1 MLRLI
6 GRRLL
11 LMIPTL
17 ILVSIL
23 IFALAEVFVPGS
35 VGRSILG
42 PYATEEQVQLLNEK
56 LGADRPIVVR
66 YLSWAGGFV
75 TGDWGESALLKVP
88 VRPLVMDA
96 FWHSLLLA
104 GFALVLIVPTSI
116 ALGVFAG
123 LRRDSVLDRT
133 ITVSSLS
140 MTVIPEFV
148 SGVVLLYVFAVWLK
162 WLPVSALPPDGAPFY
177 ERLYYL
183 ILPAI
188 PLMFLELGYIARMAR
203 VGTVQVLSMPYVRTA
218 VLKGVPRSRV
228 VFGHV
233 LRNAM
238 VPTVTV
244 IGSQVGWLLGGLV
257 VVEKLFN
264 YPGIGR
270 LMVEAALAHDIPLLE
285 ASVLLV
291 AVVYMLANLIA
302 DIVVALLNPR
312 IRMGG

>member
-17 ILVSIL
+17 ILASML
-23 IFALAEVFVPGS
+23 IFALAEVLPGN

-42 PYATEEQVQLLNEK
+42 PYATQQQVDILNHR
-56 LGADRPIVVR
+56 LGADKPIYER
-66 YLSWAGGFV
+66 YAVWAGHFV
-75 TGDWGESALLKVP
+75 TGKWGDSPVNNVPIFSTVMKAL
-88 VRPLVMDA
+88 A
-96 FWHSLLLA
+96 NSLLLA
-104 GFALVLIVPTSI
+104 GFALIIIVPLSI
-116 ALGVFAG
+116 LVGVFAG
-123 LRRDSVLDRT
+123 LRRDSVIDRT
-133 ITVSSLS
+133 ITISTLS

-148 SGVVLLYVFAVWLK
+148 SGVILIWLFAVQLK
-162 WLPVSALPPDGAPFY
+162 WLPVTATAPDGSNFF

-203 VGTVQVLSMPYVRTA
+203 VGTVQVLGSPYIRTA
-218 VLKGVPRSRV
+218 VLKGLPRRRV
-228 VFGHV
+228 IFGHV

-244 IGSQVGWLLGGLV
+244 IGSQIGWLIGGLV
-257 VVEKLFN
+257 VIEFLFV
-264 YPGIGR
+264 YPGIGQ
-270 LMVEAALAHDIPLLE
+270 LMLISAQTHDVPMLE
-285 ASVLLV
+285 ASILMV
-291 AVVYMLANLIA
+291 AVIYMLANLIA

-312 IRMGG
+312 IRKGG

>member
-17 ILVSIL
+17 ILASVL
-23 IFALAEVFVPGS
+23 IFALAEVLPGD

-42 PYATEEQVQLLNEK
+42 QYATEEAVAALNQK
-56 LGADRPIVVR
+56 LGADRPLVVR
-66 YLSWAGGFV
+66 YADWASSFV
-75 TGDWGESALLKVP
+75 TGDWGESPVLKVP
-88 VRPLVMDA
+88 VRPTVMA
-96 FWHSLLLA
+96 ALWNSMILA
-104 GFALVLIVPTSI
+104 GFALILIIPTSI
-116 ALGVFAG
+116 ALGVFSG
-123 LRRDSVLDRT
+123 LRRDSALDRT
-133 ITVSSLS
+133 ITVSTLS

-162 WLPVSALPPDGAPFY
+162 WLPITAMPPDGSPFY
-177 ERLYYL
+177 DRLYYL

-203 VGTVQVLSMPYVRTA
+203 VGTVQVLAMPYIRTA

-244 IGSQVGWLLGGLV
+244 IGSQVGWLIGGLV
-257 VVEKLFN
+257 VVETLFAYN
-264 YPGIGR
+264 GIGR
-270 LMVEAALAHDIPLLE
+270 LMVDAAQTHDVPMLE
-285 ASVLLV
+285 ASVLMV
-291 AVVYMLANLIA
+291 AIVYMAANLVA

-312 IRMGG
+312 IRKGG

>member
-56 LGADRPIVVR
+56 LGADKPVVVR
-66 YLSWAGGFV
+66 YLTWAGGFV
-75 TGDWGESALLKVP
+75 TGDWGESALLEVP

-96 FWHSLLLA
+96 FWNSLLLA

-123 LRRDSVLDRT
+123 LRRDSLLDRA

-162 WLPVSALPPDGAPFY
+162 WLPVTALPPDGAPFY

-203 VGTVQVLSMPYVRTA
+203 VGTVQVLSMPYIRTA

-228 VFGHV
+228 VFGHM

-244 IGSQVGWLLGGLV
+244 IGSQVGWLIGGLV
-257 VVEKLFN
+257 VVEKLFT
-264 YPGIGR
+264 YPGIGQ
-270 LMVEAALAHDIPLLE
+270 LMVDSALAHDIPLLE

-291 AVVYMLANLIA
+291 AVVYMVANLIA

>member
-23 IFALAEVFVPGS
+23 VFALAEVLPGD
-35 VGRSILG
+35 VGRTILG
-42 PYATEEQVQLLNEK
+42 PYATQEQVDILNEQM
-56 LGADRPIVVR
+56 GMDRPLYAR

-75 TGDWGESALLKVP
+75 TGDWGESALLKTAVFP
-88 VRPLVMDA
+88 TVMRA
-96 FWHSLLLA
+96 LGNSLILA
-104 GFALVLIVPTSI
+104 GFALVIIVPTSI
-116 ALGVFAG
+116 VVGVFAG
-123 LRRDSVLDRT
+123 LRRDSGLDRA
-133 ITVSSLS
+133 ITVSTLS

-148 SGVVLLYVFAVWLK
+148 SGVILIYVFAVWLK
-162 WLPVSALPPDGAPFY
+162 WLPVSAMPPDGSPFVS
-177 ERLYYL
+177 RFYYL

-203 VGTVQVLSMPYVRTA
+203 VGTVQVLAMPYIRTA
-218 VLKGVPRSRV
+218 VLKGLPRRRV
-228 VFGHV
+228 IFGHV

-244 IGSQVGWLLGGLV
+244 IGSQVGWLIGGLV
-257 VVEKLFN
+257 VIETLFV
-264 YPGIGR
+264 YPGIGKV
-270 LMVEAALAHDIPLLE
+270 MVDAAQYHDVVMLE
-285 ASVLLV
+285 ASVLMV
-291 AVVYMLANLIA
+291 AVIYMIANLIA
-302 DIVVALLNPR
+302 DIVVAFLNPR

>member
-11 LMIPTL
+11 LMVPTL
-17 ILVSIL
+17 ILASML

-42 PYATEEQVQLLNEK
+42 PYATQEQVAIKNHE

-66 YLSWAGGFV
+66 YTTWLASFA
-75 TGDWGESALLKVP
+75 TGNWGESALSGVP
-88 VRPLVMDA
+88 VFDTVMKA
-96 FWHSLLLA
+96 LGNSLLLA
-104 GFALVLIVPTSI
+104 LFALVIIIPTSI
-116 ALGVFAG
+116 LLGVFAG
-123 LRRDSVLDRT
+123 LRRDSLLDRT
-133 ITVSSLS
+133 ITISTLS

-148 SGVVLLYVFAVWLK
+148 SGVILIYVFAVWLK
-162 WLPVSALPPDGAPFY
+162 WLPAFATAPDGSNLAT
-177 ERLYYL
+177 RLYYL

-203 VGTVQVLSMPYVRTA
+203 VGTVQVLSMPYIRTA
-218 VLKGVPRSRV
+218 VLKGLPRRRV
-228 VFGHV
+228 IFGHV

-244 IGSQVGWLLGGLV
+244 IGSQVGWLIGGLV
-257 VVEKLFN
+257 VIEYLFV
-264 YPGIGR
+264 YPGIGK
-270 LMVEAALAHDIPLLE
+270 LMLESAQTHDVKMLE
-285 ASVLLV
+285 ASVLMV
-291 AVVYMLANLIA
+291 AIIYMAANLIA

-312 IRMGG
+312 IRKGG

>member
-17 ILVSIL
+17 ILASML
-23 IFALAEVFVPGS
+23 IFALAEVLPGD

-56 LGADRPIVVR
+56 LGANRPLVVR
-66 YLSWAGGFV
+66 YVAWAGGFV
-75 TGDWGESALLKVP
+75 TGDWGESALLEVP
-88 VRPLVMDA
+88 VRPLVLEA
-96 FWHSLLLA
+96 FWNSLLLA
-104 GFALVLIVPTSI
+104 GFALILIVPTSV

-162 WLPVSALPPDGAPFY
+162 WLPVSAMPPDGSPFY
-177 ERLYYL
+177 DRLYYL

-203 VGTVQVLSMPYVRTA
+203 VGTVQVLSMPYIRTA
-218 VLKGVPRSRV
+218 VLKGVPRHRV
-228 VFGHV
+228 IFGHV

-244 IGSQVGWLLGGLV
+244 IGSQVGWLIGGLV
-257 VVEKLFN
+257 VIEVLFV
-264 YPGIGR
+264 YPGIGK
-270 LMVEAALAHDIPLLE
+270 LMVDAALSNDVPMLEAA
-285 ASVLLV
+285 V
-291 AVVYMLANLIA
+291 
-302 DIVVALLNPR
+302 
-312 IRMGG
+312 

>member
-1 MLRLI
+1 MARLI

-11 LMIPTL
+11 LMVPTL

-23 IFALAEVFVPGS
+23 VFALAEVLPGD

-42 PYATEEQVQLLNEK
+42 PYATQEQVDLLNEQ
-56 LGADRPIVVR
+56 LGTDRPLYER
-66 YLSWAGGFV
+66 YFDWATGFV
-75 TGDWGESALLKVP
+75 TGDWGESLLFKVP
-88 VRPLVMDA
+88 VFPIVIKALGN
-96 FWHSLLLA
+96 SLLLA

-116 ALGVFAG
+116 LLGLYAG
-123 LRRDSVLDRT
+123 LRRDSVFDRA
-133 ITVSSLS
+133 ITVSTLS

-162 WLPVSALPPDGAPFY
+162 WLPVTAMPPEGSAFIDRFH
-177 ERLYYL
+177 YL

-203 VGTVQVLSMPYVRTA
+203 VGTVQVLAMPYIRTA
-218 VLKGVPRSRV
+218 VLKGLPRRRV

-244 IGSQVGWLLGGLV
+244 IGSQIGWLIGGLV
-257 VVEKLFN
+257 VIETLFV
-264 YPGIGR
+264 YPGIGKV
-270 LMVEAALAHDIPLLE
+270 MVDAAQTHDVVMLE

-291 AVVYMLANLIA
+291 AVLYMLGNLIA
-302 DIVVALLNPR
+302 DIVVALLSPR

>member
-11 LMIPTL
+11 LMVPTL
-17 ILVSIL
+17 ILASIL
-23 IFALAEVFVPGS
+23 IFALAEVLPGD

-42 PYATEEQVQLLNEK
+42 IYATQEQVDFLNQQ
-56 LGADRPIVVR
+56 LGADRPLVVR
-66 YLSWAGGFV
+66 WASWAGNFV
-75 TGDWGESALLKVP
+75 TGDWGESPIYKVP
-88 VRPLVMDA
+88 VRPTVMKA
-96 FWHSLLLA
+96 LGNSIVLA
-104 GFALVLIVPTSI
+104 GFALVIIVPLSI
-116 ALGVFAG
+116 LLGVFAG
-123 LRRDSVLDRT
+123 LRRDSLLDRGIT
-133 ITVSSLS
+133 ISTLS

-162 WLPVSALPPDGAPFY
+162 WLPVTALPPEGSPFY
-177 ERLYYL
+177 ERFYYL

-203 VGTVQVLSMPYVRTA
+203 VGTVQVLAMPYIRTA
-218 VLKGVPRSRV
+218 VLKGLPRRRV
-228 VFGHV
+228 IFGHV

-244 IGSQVGWLLGGLV
+244 IGSQVGWLIGGLAV
-257 VVEKLFN
+257 IETLFV
-264 YPGIGR
+264 YPGIGK
-270 LMVEAALAHDIPLLE
+270 LMVDAALAHDLPMLE
-285 ASVLLV
+285 ASVLMV
-291 AVVYMLANLIA
+291 AIVYMLANLIA

>member
-11 LMIPTL
+11 LMVPTL

-23 IFALAEVFVPGS
+23 IFALAEVLPGD

-42 PYATEEQVQLLNEK
+42 PYATQQQVEILNK
-56 LGADRPIVVR
+56 SLGADRPLYER
-66 YLSWAGGFV
+66 YASWAGGFV
-75 TGDWGESALLKVP
+75 TGDWGESLLLKVP
-88 VRPLVMDA
+88 VFPTVMKA
-96 FWHSLLLA
+96 LGNSIVLA
-104 GFALVLIVPTSI
+104 GFALVIIVPVSVV
-116 ALGVFAG
+116 LGVYAG
-123 LRRDSVLDRT
+123 LRKDSFLDRGIT
-133 ITVSSLS
+133 ISSLS

-148 SGVVLLYVFAVWLK
+148 SGVVLLYIFAVWLK
-162 WLPVSALPPDGAPFY
+162 WLPVTAMPPDGAPFVD
-177 ERLYYL
+177 RFYYL

-203 VGTVQVLSMPYVRTA
+203 VGTVQVLAMPYIRTA
-218 VLKGVPRSRV
+218 VLKGLPRRRV

-244 IGSQVGWLLGGLV
+244 IGSQVGWLIGGLV
-257 VVEKLFN
+257 VVEYLFA
-264 YPGIGR
+264 YPGIGK
-270 LMVEAALAHDIPLLE
+270 LMVEAAQSSDVPLLE
-285 ASVLLV
+285 ASVLMV
-291 AVVYMLANLIA
+291 AVIYMLANLIA

-312 IRMGG
+312 IRKGG

>member
-17 ILVSIL
+17 ILASML
-23 IFALAEVFVPGS
+23 IFALAEVLPGD

-42 PYATEEQVQLLNEK
+42 PYATQEQVDIKNRE
-56 LGADRPIVVR
+56 LGADRPLYQRYITWASHFVV
-66 YLSWAGGFV
+66 GK
-75 TGDWGESALLKVP
+75 WGKSALTGQSVFP
-88 VRPLVMDA
+88 TVMKA
-96 FWHSLLLA
+96 LGNSLLLA
-104 GFALVLIVPTSI
+104 AFALIIIVPTSI

-123 LRRDSVLDRT
+123 LRRDSILDRS
-133 ITVSSLS
+133 ITVSTLS

-148 SGVVLLYVFAVWLK
+148 SGVVLLYIFAVWLK
-162 WLPVSALPPDGAPFY
+162 WLPVTALPPEGAPFY

-203 VGTVQVLSMPYVRTA
+203 VGTVQVLGMPYIRTA
-218 VLKGVPRSRV
+218 VLKGLPRRRV
-228 VFGHV
+228 IFGHV

-244 IGSQVGWLLGGLV
+244 IGSQVGWLIGGLV
-257 VVEKLFN
+257 VIETLFV
-264 YPGIGR
+264 YPGIGK
-270 LMVEAALAHDIPLLE
+270 LMVDSAQTHDVPMLE
-285 ASVLLV
+285 ASVLMVAVLYMISNLV
-291 AVVYMLANLIA
+291 A
-302 DIVVALLNPR
+302 DIIVALLNPR

>member
-11 LMIPTL
+11 LMVPTL
-17 ILVSIL
+17 ILASIL
-23 IFALAEVFVPGS
+23 IFALAEVLPGD

-42 PYATEEQVQLLNEK
+42 IYATQEQVDFLNHQ
-56 LGADRPIVVR
+56 LGADRPLVVR
-66 YLSWAGGFV
+66 WASWAGNFV
-75 TGDWGESALLKVP
+75 TGDWGESPIYKVP
-88 VRPLVMDA
+88 VRPTVMKA
-96 FWHSLLLA
+96 LGNSIVLA
-104 GFALVLIVPTSI
+104 GFALVIIVPLSI
-116 ALGVFAG
+116 LLGVFAG
-123 LRRDSVLDRT
+123 LRRDSLLDRGIT
-133 ITVSSLS
+133 ISTLS

-162 WLPVSALPPDGAPFY
+162 WLPVTALPPEGSPFY
-177 ERLYYL
+177 ERFYYL

-203 VGTVQVLSMPYVRTA
+203 VGTVQVLAMPYIRTA
-218 VLKGVPRSRV
+218 VLKGLPRRRV
-228 VFGHV
+228 IFGHV

-244 IGSQVGWLLGGLV
+244 IGSQVGWLIGGLAV
-257 VVEKLFN
+257 IETLFV
-264 YPGIGR
+264 YPGIGK
-270 LMVEAALAHDIPLLE
+270 LMVDAALAHDLPMLE
-285 ASVLLV
+285 ASVLMV
-291 AVVYMLANLIA
+291 AIVYMLANLIA

>member
-23 IFALAEVFVPGS
+23 VFALAEVLPGD
-35 VGRSILG
+35 VGRTILG
-42 PYATEEQVQLLNEK
+42 PYATQEQVDILNQQM
-56 LGADRPIVVR
+56 GVDRPLYER
-66 YLSWAGGFV
+66 YFSWAGGFV
-75 TGDWGESALLKVP
+75 TGDWGESLLLKTAVFP
-88 VRPLVMDA
+88 TVMRA
-96 FWHSLLLA
+96 LGNSLLLA
-104 GFALVLIVPTSI
+104 GFALVIIVPTSI
-116 ALGVFAG
+116 LVGVFAG
-123 LRRDSVLDRT
+123 LRRDSGLDRA
-133 ITVSSLS
+133 ITVSTLS

-148 SGVVLLYVFAVWLK
+148 SGVILLYIFAVWLK
-162 WLPVSALPPDGAPFY
+162 WLPVTAMPPEGSNFFDRF
-177 ERLYYL
+177 YYL

-203 VGTVQVLSMPYVRTA
+203 VGTVQVLAMPYIRTA
-218 VLKGVPRSRV
+218 VLKGLPRRRV
-228 VFGHV
+228 IFGHV

-244 IGSQVGWLLGGLV
+244 IGSQVGWLIGGLV
-257 VVEKLFN
+257 VIETLFV
-264 YPGIGR
+264 YPGIGKV
-270 LMVEAALAHDIPLLE
+270 MVDAAQYHDVVMLE
-285 ASVLLV
+285 ASVLVV
-291 AVVYMLANLIA
+291 AVIYMIANLIA

>member
-17 ILVSIL
+17 ILASML
-23 IFALAEVFVPGS
+23 IFALAEVLPGD

-56 LGADRPIVVR
+56 LGANRPLVVR
-66 YLSWAGGFV
+66 YVAWAGGFV
-75 TGDWGESALLKVP
+75 TGDWGESALLEVP
-88 VRPLVMDA
+88 VRPLVLDA
-96 FWHSLLLA
+96 FWNSLILA
-104 GFALVLIVPTSI
+104 GFALILIVPTSV

-162 WLPVSALPPDGAPFY
+162 WLPVSAMPPDGSPFY

-203 VGTVQVLSMPYVRTA
+203 VGTVQVLSMPYIRTA
-218 VLKGVPRSRV
+218 VLKGLPRRRV
-228 VFGHV
+228 IFGHV

-244 IGSQVGWLLGGLV
+244 IGSQVGWLIGGLV
-257 VVEKLFN
+257 VIEVLFV
-264 YPGIGR
+264 YPGIGK
-270 LMVEAALAHDIPLLE
+270 LMVDAALSHDVPLLE
-285 ASVLLV
+285 ASVLMV
-291 AVVYMLANLIA
+291 AIVYMLANLIA

>member
-17 ILVSIL
+17 ILASML
-23 IFALAEVFVPGS
+23 IFALAEVLPGD

-56 LGADRPIVVR
+56 LGADRPLVVR
-66 YLSWAGGFV
+66 YVAWAGGFV
-75 TGDWGESALLKVP
+75 TGDWGESALLEVP
-88 VRPLVMDA
+88 VRPLVIDA
-96 FWHSLLLA
+96 FWNSLLLA
-104 GFALVLIVPTSI
+104 GFALILIVPTSI
-116 ALGVFAG
+116 LLGVFAG

-133 ITVSSLS
+133 ITVSTLS

-162 WLPVSALPPDGAPFY
+162 WLPVTAMPPEGSPFY

-203 VGTVQVLSMPYVRTA
+203 VGTVQVLSMPYIRTA
-218 VLKGVPRSRV
+218 VLKGLPRKRV
-228 VFGHV
+228 IFGHV

-244 IGSQVGWLLGGLV
+244 IGSQVGWLIGGLV
-257 VVEKLFN
+257 VIEVLFV
-264 YPGIGR
+264 YPGIGK
-270 LMVEAALAHDIPLLE
+270 LMVDAALSHDVPMLE
-285 ASVLLV
+285 ASVLMV
-291 AVVYMLANLIA
+291 AIVYMLANLIA

>member
-17 ILVSIL
+17 ILASML
-23 IFALAEVFVPGS
+23 IFALAEVLPGD

-56 LGADRPIVVR
+56 LGADRPLVVR
-66 YLSWAGGFV
+66 YVAWAGGFV

-88 VRPLVMDA
+88 VRPTGHGGA
-96 FWHSLLLA
+96 SGTPSSSPASHSSSS
-104 GFALVLIVPTSI
+104 FPHPI
-116 ALGVFAG
+116 ALGVFSG
-123 LRRDSVLDRT
+123 LRRDSALDRT
-133 ITVSSLS
+133 ITVSTLS

-148 SGVVLLYVFAVWLK
+148 SGVVLLYIFAVWLK
-162 WLPVSALPPDGAPFY
+162 WLPVTAMPPDGSPFY

-203 VGTVQVLSMPYVRTA
+203 VGTVQVLSMPYIRTA
-218 VLKGVPRSRV
+218 VLKGVPRHRV
-228 VFGHV
+228 IFGHV

-244 IGSQVGWLLGGLV
+244 IGSQVGWLIGGLV
-257 VVEKLFN
+257 VIEILFV
-264 YPGIGR
+264 YPGIGK
-270 LMVEAALAHDIPLLE
+270 LMVDAALSHDVPLLE
-285 ASVLLV
+285 ASVLMV
-291 AVVYMLANLIA
+291 AIVYMLANLIA

>member
-23 IFALAEVFVPGS
+23 IFALAEVLPGD
-35 VGRSILG
+35 VGRTILG
-42 PYATEEQVQLLNEK
+42 PYATQQQVEILNQQMG
-56 LGADRPIVVR
+56 LDRPLYER

-75 TGDWGESALLKVP
+75 TGDWGESLLLQTAVFPTVMRALGN
-88 VRPLVMDA
+88 
-96 FWHSLLLA
+96 SLILA
-104 GFALVLIVPTSI
+104 GFALVIIVPTSI
-116 ALGVFAG
+116 VVGVFAG
-123 LRRDSVLDRT
+123 LRRDSGLDRAIT
-133 ITVSSLS
+133 ISTLS

-148 SGVVLLYVFAVWLK
+148 SGVILIYVFAVWLK
-162 WLPVSALPPDGAPFY
+162 WLPVQAMPPDGSPFVS
-177 ERLYYL
+177 RFYYL

-203 VGTVQVLSMPYVRTA
+203 VGTVQVLAMPYIRTA
-218 VLKGVPRSRV
+218 VLKGLPRRRV
-228 VFGHV
+228 IFGHV

-244 IGSQVGWLLGGLV
+244 IGSQVGWLIGGLV
-257 VVEKLFN
+257 VIETLFV
-264 YPGIGR
+264 YPGIGKV
-270 LMVEAALAHDIPLLE
+270 MVDAAQYHDVVMLE
-285 ASVLLV
+285 ASVLAV
-291 AVVYMLANLIA
+291 AVIYMIANLIA

>member
-42 PYATEEQVQLLNEK
+42 PYVTEEQVQLLNER

-75 TGDWGESALLKVP
+75 TGDWGDSALLKVP
-88 VRPLVMDA
+88 VRPLVMEA

-104 GFALVLIVPTSI
+104 GFALVLIVPASI

-162 WLPVSALPPDGAPFY
+162 WLPVTALPPDGSPFY
-177 ERLYYL
+177 TRLYYL

-203 VGTVQVLSMPYVRTA
+203 VGTVQVLSMPYIRTA
-218 VLKGVPRSRV
+218 VLKGLPRSRV

-291 AVVYMLANLIA
+291 AVVYMIANLIA

>member
-11 LMIPTL
+11 LMVPTL
-17 ILVSIL
+17 ILASIL
-23 IFALAEVFVPGS
+23 IFALAEVLPGD

-56 LGADRPIVVR
+56 LGADRPLVVR
-66 YLSWAGGFV
+66 YVSWAGGFV

-88 VRPLVMDA
+88 VLPLVMKA
-96 FWHSLLLA
+96 LGNSLILA

-116 ALGVFAG
+116 ALGVFSG
-123 LRRDSVLDRT
+123 LRRDSALDRA
-133 ITVSSLS
+133 ITVTSLS

-162 WLPVSALPPDGAPFY
+162 WLPVTALPPEGSNFFD
-177 ERLYYL
+177 RLYYL

-203 VGTVQVLSMPYVRTA
+203 VGTVQVLSMPYIRTA
-218 VLKGVPRSRV
+218 VLKGLPRRRV

-244 IGSQVGWLLGGLV
+244 IGSQVGWLIGGLV
-257 VVEKLFN
+257 VIETLFV
-264 YPGIGR
+264 YPGIGKI
-270 LMVEAALAHDIPLLE
+270 MVDAALTHDIPLLE
-285 ASVLLV
+285 ASVLMV
-291 AVVYMLANLIA
+291 AIVYMLANLIA
-302 DIVVALLNPR
+302 DIVVAMLSPR